1 MMEKTLKW
9 GFPVLIALLGAF
21 LFSACQFDSPSEPD
35 LITYDVTTDGSS
47 TSTSTKIVF
56 AFSGAVEGLSANDI
70 TVGPTTVATKG
81 NLSGS
86 GQNWSLG
93 ITVQSQETLKVSINK
108 SGIDS
113 AEKTVQVYY
122 RAPDPAKVATPVANP
137 APGPVGAGTEVGL
150 STATEGATI
159 HYTTDNSD
167 PTANSTVYSTAF
179 TISTDITIKAI
190 AVKAGMLN
198 SDILTAAYTAT
209 AEPAKI
215 ATPVA
220 NPAAGAVVS
229 GTGISLST
237 DTEGATIH
245 YTTDGSDPSA
255 SSAVYSTPISIEG
268 ATTIKAIAVK
278 DGMTAS
284 DTMTASYTIAQVATP
299 VASPGAG
306 AVDSGTVISLSSET
320 EGASI
325 YYTLDDSDPT
335 TTSTEYTESSKPSI
349 TSALTLKAIAVKT
362 GMVNSG
368 ILSAAYT
375 VNSSTPEQP
384 PPPEEPATPGPL
396 VVSSAE
402 TGIMEKG
409 GGTRQF
415 SATIDGV
422 NANVTWEVSGKQ
434 SSGTSID
441 TGGLLTVAADETS
454 INLVVTASDQ
464 YDFDKTASVT
474 VKRKGWMDLESS
486 KAVFGTDSTSGIQG
500 IAYGNGRWVAIAG
513 SYTTSLKIAYS
524 DDGFTWTAA
533 THSVPV
539 DANWDKVIYA
549 GGKFIAT
556 TQARITTSSPIAPKI
571 ITSSDGVTW
580 TIAADNLGVGD
591 KQGTSYTY
599 RLGEIA
605 YGNGTFVAMKIEYVG
620 SSSSRTFYNGVVISS
635 DGGVTWTEE
644 TVSIMADAKA
654 TSYTGITFGNN
665 MFISALGAKGGI
677 AKSSNGTDWE
687 LVSDTAGSGI
697 TNAGDFTSR
706 LIILNELI

>member
-1 MMEKTLKW
+1 M
-9 GFPVLIALLGAF
+9 
-21 LFSACQFDSPSEPD
+21 
-35 LITYDVTTDGSS
+35 
-47 TSTSTKIVF
+47 
-56 AFSGAVEGLSANDI
+56 
-70 TVGPTTVATKG
+70 
-81 NLSGS
+81 
-86 GQNWSLG
+86 
-93 ITVQSQETLKVSINK
+93 
-108 SGIDS
+108 
-113 AEKTVQVYY
+113 
-122 RAPDPAKVATPVANP
+122 
-137 APGPVGAGTEVGL
+137 

-220 NPAAGAVVS
+220 SPAPGAVVS

-255 SSAVYSTPISIEG
+255 SSTVYSTPISIEG

-284 DTMTASYTIAQVATP
+284 DTMTASYTIAQVAIP

-325 YYTLDDSDPT
+325 YYTLDDSDHT

-349 TSALTLKAIAVKT
+349 TAALTLKAIAVKT

-375 VNSSTPEQP
+375 VNSSPPEQP
-384 PPPEEPATPGPL
+384 TPPEEPATPGPL

-454 INLVVTASDQ
+454 INLVVTASDP
-464 YDFDKTASVT
+464 DEFDKTASVT

-486 KAVFGTDSTSGIQG
+486 KTVFGSDAVYNIV
-500 IAYGNGRWVAIAG
+500 YGNNRWVAVG
-513 SYTTSLKIAYS
+513 PNGKIAYS

-533 THSVPV
+533 VSPV
-539 DANWDKVIYA
+539 STDLETLIYDGLE
-549 GGKFIAT
+549 GGKKFIAIAASLIQGT
-556 TQARITTSSPIAPKI
+556 LQATPKI
-571 ITSSDGVTW
+571 ITSSDGITW
-580 TIAADNLGVGD
+580 TIAADNLGIGD
-591 KQGTSYTY
+591 KSDTSYTY
-599 RLGEIA
+599 VLGEIA
-605 YGNGTFVAMKIEYVG
+605 YGNGKFVAMKTESEG
-620 SSSSRTFYNGVVISS
+620 RRTSRTY
-635 DGGVTWTEE
+635 
-644 TVSIMADAKA
+644 
-654 TSYTGITFGNN
+654 Y
-665 MFISALGAKGGI
+665 
-677 AKSSNGTDWE
+677 
-687 LVSDTAGSGI
+687 
-697 TNAGDFTSR
+697 
-706 LIILNELI
+706 